1 MTGRLFAALGDR
13 LAGQVVASARG
24 EVPGARVRAG
34 AERLAAWLDGLDGLD
49 GHGQAGGPLV
59 AACGTAVGTLVATLA
74 GDLAA
79 VPVVHVDPLD
89 PAPPAGLRVGDQPGP
104 AEGGYRDPE
113 LGVYADRGTAGDAP
127 AGAAPH
133 TQTFL
138 TSGST
143 GAPTGVV
150 RGADAILADG
160 RRVAQFLG
168 YRPGSPVVVA
178 VPLHHAYGFNYG
190 LVAAILAGSGIYHCG
205 PRTIPS
211 QHARAAARTG
221 ARVLIAHPAHYRTA
235 AQEAARVGGPVL
247 GPFERAV
254 SAGAPLPPGAAR
266 DIARWHQLTLYN
278 CYGSSEAGA
287 ITLSPVDGTEA
298 PGDIGVPLPGVE
310 VRLGE
315 RHGDVGGEL
324 LVHTSSLADG
334 YLGPDGVRPL
344 RLDGGWLRTG
354 DLAELDGGR
363 IRLRGR
369 IASVINVDGEKVNP
383 EEVERVL
390 AAHPAVAD
398 VDVRGEPDLLRGQV
412 PVAHVVLRA
421 AVPDADL
428 LAWCRARLAPAKV
441 PRRFQAHAELPR
453 TATGKRI
460 RHDR

>member
-1 MTGRLFAALGDR
+1 VSGRLFAALGDP
-13 LAGQVVASARG
+13 LATQVVASARG
-24 EVPGARVRAG
+24 EVPGVRIRDS
-34 AERLAAWLDGLDGLD
+34 AERLAAWL
-49 GHGQAGGPLV
+49 GGSGRVPGTLV
-59 AACGTAVGTLVATLA
+59 AACGTAAGTLVATLA
-74 GDLAA
+74 GDLAGM
-79 VPVVHVDPLD
+79 PVVHVDPLD
-89 PAPPAGLRVGDQPGP
+89 PAPPGGLRVHDRPGTG
-104 AEGGYRDPE
+104 ATYADTG
-113 LGVYADRGTAGDAP
+113 LGVYVDPGEPGDAW

-160 RRVAQFLG
+160 RRVAQFLD
-168 YRPGSPVVVA
+168 YRPGSPVIVA

-190 LVAAILAGSGIYHCG
+190 LVGAILAGSGLYHCG
-205 PRTIPS
+205 ARTIPS
-211 QHARAAARTG
+211 QHARAAQRTG
-221 ARVLIAHPAHYRTA
+221 GRVLIAHPAHYRTA
-235 AQEAARVGGPVL
+235 GQEAQRVGGPVL
-247 GPFERAV
+247 GPVVRAV

-287 ITLSPVDGTEA
+287 ITLSPVDGTET
-298 PGDIGVPLPGVE
+298 PGDIGAPLPGVQ
-310 VRLGE
+310 VQLGE
-315 RHGDVGGEL
+315 RHGDVGSEL

-334 YLGPDGVRPL
+334 YAGADGARPL

-354 DLAELDGGR
+354 DLAELDGAR

-390 AAHPAVAD
+390 AAHPAVED

-412 PVAHVVLRA
+412 PVAHVVLREP
-421 AVPDADL
+421 VPDADL
-428 LAWCRARLAPAKV
+428 LAWSRARLAPAKV
-441 PRRFQAHAELPR
+441 PRRFEVHAGLPR

-460 RHDR
+460 RHDP